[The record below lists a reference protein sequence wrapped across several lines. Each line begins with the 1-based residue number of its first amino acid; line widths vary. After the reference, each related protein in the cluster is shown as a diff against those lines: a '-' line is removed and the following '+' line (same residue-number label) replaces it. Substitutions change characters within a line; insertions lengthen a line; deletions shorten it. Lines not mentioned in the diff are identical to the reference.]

1 MGGSTNNNAATVFA
15 VVAGVAYTG
24 LGIIGFAFA
33 NTGFVADTGE
43 SFIGFDLNI
52 FHNIVHLA
60 IGVGF
65 LVASRLDDTIT
76 QGVIIGGGLVYVLA
90 ALLGFLN
97 QLQILS
103 IDESLAPVSFLHIV
117 SGSAAII
124 FGLIGAR
131 QTDELVERGSRG
143 ARNRPSRA

>member
-60 IGVGF
+60 IGLGF

-76 QGVIIGGGLVYVLA
+76 QGVIIGGGLVYVL
-90 ALLGFLN
+90 
-97 QLQILS
+97 
-103 IDESLAPVSFLHIV
+103 VV
-117 SGSAAII
+117 AAISM
-124 FGLIGAR
+124 F
-131 QTDELVERGSRG
+131 V
-143 ARNRPSRA
+143 PSRSAIYHEIDRCG

>member
-1 MGGSTNNNAATVFA
+1 MGGSTNTNAATVFA
-15 VVAGVAYTG
+15 VVAGAAYTG

-33 NTGFVADTGE
+33 NTGFVADTTEGI
-43 SFIGFDLNI
+43 IGFDLNI
-52 FHNIVHLA
+52 FHNIVHLS

-65 LVASRLDDTIT
+65 LIASRLDDTIT

-103 IDESLAPVSFLHIV
+103 IDESLAPVSFLHLV
-117 SGSAAII
+117 SGSAAVI

-131 QTDELVERGSRG
+131 QTDELAASSGSRR
-143 ARNRPSRA
+143 ARRA